1 MISAEGR
8 PQWWSMTITR
18 AALRLIP
25 AGGTRDRWQQELV
38 TELYGLS
45 RSEQARH
52 TWGVVTRA
60 PALRAAASA
69 PDRTV
74 LEAVMR
80 RPLRCKVGWHRWTH
94 RYTDEHLRYLEC
106 TRCRK
111 QGDAYDYLPPM
122 GWG

>member
-1 MISAEGR
+1 MISTEGR
-8 PQWWSMTITR
+8 PQWWSMSITR

-25 AGGTRDRWQQELV
+25 AGGARDRWQQELV

-45 RSEQARH
+45 RTEQARH

-60 PALRAAASA
+60 PALRAAATT
-69 PDRTV
+69 PDRIV

-80 RPLRCKVGWHRWTH
+80 KPLRCRVGWHKWAH
-94 RYTDEHLRYLEC
+94 RYTDEHLRYLVC
-106 TRCRK
+106 TRCQK